1 MKEFSLL
8 RSFLLIALSLILSV
22 ALAQEDEEQSSG
34 LLVAGKFYFGINAG
48 GYLANKHTA
57 NYYAG
62 YNDFTIPELIAIP
75 QIYSQ
80 IYTVLQSNF
89 RMGEFPANP
98 RYRTGINLGLNLGY
112 YLDESMALYSN
123 IDIVRLKFQEVFTL
137 EADNPANPSGDP
149 IVYPQSIIGEENR
162 MIIDL
167 GLHFDFGDPGK
178 PGGYFEIFGSFNAT
192 RARKNEVIIEN
203 NLRYS
208 LLSQPNVYNRVNL
221 GGVGYGLG
229 IGTGVRVKFNRQY
242 TFDLGATAAFHKIAL
257 WDDRRLKLN
266 PLIYVRLLWL

>member
-1 MKEFSLL
+1 
-8 RSFLLIALSLILSV
+8 
-22 ALAQEDEEQSSG
+22 
-34 LLVAGKFYFGINAG
+34 
-48 GYLANKHTA
+48 
-57 NYYAG
+57 
-62 YNDFTIPELIAIP
+62 
-75 QIYSQ
+75 
-80 IYTVLQSNF
+80 
-89 RMGEFPANP
+89 
-98 RYRTGINLGLNLGY
+98 
-112 YLDESMALYSN
+112 MALYSN

-203 NLRYS
+203 NLKYS

-242 TFDLGATAAFHKIAL
+242 TFDLGATAAFQKIAL